1 MSYPVP
7 PFVQHEA
14 AANFAIEKKPPGVA
28 RAICV
33 PGEIRLPRSAS
44 VRRSD
49 YTFLKLLDRVGEHT
63 GGSAFE
69 GRILRPG
76 ATFREKD
83 LPDPAV
89 LLECAGTEGRRREKG
104 GTAECRYIIWRWD
117 KIMREWCDLAQA
129 SSEHGE
135 WAYALQGVAR
145 RALNPEE
152 AVRVFD
158 CARSVDR
165 VLSFLETELYGMN
178 AKLRV
183 RVLEN
188 LYGRIAGLVAA

>member
-1 MSYPVP
+1 L
-7 PFVQHEA
+7 A
-14 AANFAIEKKPPGVA
+14 LDKKPPAVA

-33 PGEIRLPRSAS
+33 PGQIRLPRSATE
-44 VRRSD
+44 RRSSD
-49 YTFLKLLDRVGEHT
+49 FTFLKLLDRVTEHP

-76 ATFREKD
+76 DTFPENE

-104 GTAECRYIIWRWD
+104 GTAECRYIVWRWD
-117 KIMREWCDLAQA
+117 KRMREWFDLAQA

-135 WAYALQGVAR
+135 WVLALQGVAR
-145 RALNPEE
+145 RALHPEEE
-152 AVRVFD
+152 AVKTFD
-158 CARSVDR
+158 CQESVDR
-165 VLSFLETELYGMN
+165 ILSFAQSEMHGMSPR
-178 AKLRV
+178 LRIQ
-183 RVLEN
+183 VLER